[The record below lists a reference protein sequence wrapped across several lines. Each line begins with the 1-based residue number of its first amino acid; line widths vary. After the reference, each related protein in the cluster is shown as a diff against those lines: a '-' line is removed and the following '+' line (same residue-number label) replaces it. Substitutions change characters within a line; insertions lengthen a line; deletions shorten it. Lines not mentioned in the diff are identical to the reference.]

1 MLKWLDDNGIS
12 MYSTHSEGKSVV
24 AETFIKILSW
34 LFELLIDEYNNIY
47 HNSFGKK
54 PVDADYSAMSE
65 KIEAKSKSLKL
76 KADDRVR
83 ITKSIIF
90 LAKVTTKIG
99 RKKYL

>member
-34 LFELLIDEYNNIY
+34 LFQLIIDEYNNTD

-65 KIEAKSKSLKL
+65 KTKSKSLKL

-83 ITKSIIF
+83 ITKSIIL
-90 LAKVTTKIG
+90 LAKVATKIG

>member
-34 LFELLIDEYNNIY
+34 LFELIIDEYNNTD

-65 KIEAKSKSLKL
+65 NIETKSKSLKL
-76 KADDRVR
+76 KVDDRVR
-83 ITKSIIF
+83 ITKAIIF

>member
-34 LFELLIDEYNNIY
+34 LFELIIDEYNNTD

-65 KIEAKSKSLKL
+65 KIETKSKSLKL
-76 KADDRVR
+76 KVDDRVR
-83 ITKSIIF
+83 ITKAIIF
-90 LAKVTTKIG
+90 LAKITMKIG
-99 RKKYL
+99 RTKYL

>member
-1 MLKWLDDNGIS
+1 MLKWLDDNDIS
-12 MYSTHSEGKSVV
+12 MYSTHSEGQSVV

-65 KIEAKSKSLKL
+65 KIETKSKSLKL
-76 KADDRVR
+76 KADD
-83 ITKSIIF
+83 
-90 LAKVTTKIG
+90 
-99 RKKYL
+99 